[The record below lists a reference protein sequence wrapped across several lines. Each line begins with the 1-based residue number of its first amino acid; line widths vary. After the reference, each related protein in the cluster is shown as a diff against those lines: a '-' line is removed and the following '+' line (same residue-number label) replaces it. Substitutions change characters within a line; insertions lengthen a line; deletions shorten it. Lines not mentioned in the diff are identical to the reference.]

1 MEDEI
6 EKLKTENTNLKQE
19 KEAIDG
25 DKDAKAAHLSELET
39 RITHTEEESEAI
51 KQEKDS
57 LA

>member
-6 EKLKTENTNLKQE
+6 EKLKTENTTLKQE
-19 KEAIDG
+19 KEATG
-25 DKDAKAAHLSELET
+25 EEKDAKVAHLSELET